1 MPLLHQAQTSL
12 KNLKLFNLFKQFCIM
27 SKSITLNSIKLAGK
41 SQYGSFTSKLVS
53 KINCYLILLKFLV
66 ENILFMLNSKV
77 TTKFLDT
84 FAPLSIIKFLQQLK
98 VTILKYY
105 DIILARRALE
115 KLEKILVYRKDKN
128 YETILPVHL
137 SNFFKKYV

>member
-12 KNLKLFNLFKQFCIM
+12 KNLKLFNLFKQFCIV
-27 SKSITLNSIKLAGK
+27 SKSITLDSIKLADK
-41 SQYGSFTSKLVS
+41 SQYGFFTSKLIP

-66 ENILFMLNSKV
+66 GNILFMLNSKV
-77 TTKFLDT
+77 TTTFLDT

-105 DIILARRALE
+105 DTILARRALE
-115 KLEKILVYRKDKN
+115 KPEKILVYRKYKN